1 TSINVIMGPGSLRHR
16 PDERTPS
23 GVFPLDEQDRCPS
36 FAFYVRAVD
45 AVIGHLLELRLRSP
59 HSTGISSSRKLFGRG
74 RILVGSCTSGVM
86 YLHARFDC
94 PEGWWLQCDRSFSL
108 DAVIRKGLDAKCP
121 GSPDNVVDTAI
132 QTSCGHGT
140 RITKA
145 AVKSGK
151 WVKAQIK
158 PMVLQM
164 AVLLGSG
171 QSSGSTDLAPGVA
184 MEQGSPKR
192 MGFFG
197 QVWLLLWKIM
207 LQQRRSVKVTVAEI
221 LMPLLGAAIM
231 LAVRQQGG
239 WVSLQKDD
247 LITWYRLDSNDSAL
261 FPFGVVFENME
272 TATTLPSQV
281 TYKLRLAQG
290 TRTSGER
297 VYGLLFLPVYYN
309 QSFIYTQ
316 RIIDE
321 ALIRQ
326 WAPSAAQ
333 NLGVDKWALQ
343 RIPFPP
349 YINDAMTQEKELQ
362 LKESMKLMGLSAAAH
377 WTAWFVQFFIYLVVV
392 CIIYTLFMS
401 IGVGG
406 KQAVLVFSDPSVVLV
421 FLLLYSVCIIS
432 YCFFVSTLVNKA
444 NVGAAVAGIL
454 FFAIFFPFYFL
465 EPRYEEL
472 TIQDKLAACVLF
484 NMAMSYGMKTI
495 GLYEGTGK
503 GAQWDSFT
511 KPASVDDNFS
521 LLHAMVMLIIDTV
534 IFFILTWYIDNVHP
548 GAYGVPRPWYFPFQ
562 ASYWC
567 GGGQDGASSGD
578 RSGNS
583 TADAHFEREP
593 TGLPVGI
600 RMVHLRKVFAKNK
613 VAVKDSTLTM
623 YEGQITVLLGHNGAG
638 KTTTMS
644 MLTGFLPPTSGTA
657 YVNGYDIRTDINSV
671 RNNLGLC
678 PQHNILF
685 ATLTVDEHLTFFARL
700 KGCPKK
706 DVPRAVE
713 VMAKEVGLESKRKA
727 YAGTLS
733 GGQKRKLSVG
743 IALIGG
749 SKIVV
754 LDEPTSGMDPAARRQ
769 TWDVLQRNRAGR
781 TLLLSTHFMD
791 EADLLGDRIAIMA
804 EGVVKCCGTSM
815 FLKKLY
821 GAGYH
826 LIIVK
831 GPNCDVDA
839 VTATVRGEIS
849 AAELEAEV
857 GAELSYLLPE
867 DQVSKFPKLFEMI
880 ESHEK
885 KLGLTSFGVS
895 ATTMEEVFLNGFTEE
910 IDTLSAHSA
919 AENGTAGVKTTAS
932 GFTNPNYTD
941 EDKLRSK
948 NPTVSNG
955 GMENGATAINVPDD
969 AATVLSVEDGY
980 QRLTGFNVDLSR
992 FYGMFV
998 KKAIH
1003 TFRNRV
1009 ISAVQLALPV
1019 LFTIAALTVDK
1030 VQPKDSSEPPRTLT
1044 LDMFDGT
1051 ISSYSAGLSPSV
1063 LSQALG
1069 ANYTTL
1075 FSGDDEFREINRTKY
1090 QDINQYFLNQSDDV
1104 GLFTYLK
1111 KVVMGA
1117 DFEPGNGTSGL
1128 AATAWYSGQPYHAM
1142 PTALAYLMNALARQV
1157 TGDADKQITTVS
1169 YPMPKDEVAAA
1180 KDSMTQALA
1189 LGFSIGFSM
1198 LFGMSFLTASFSYF
1212 LIRER
1217 QCGAKHLQVVSGVGP
1232 FAFWL
1237 ASFAWDM
1244 VNYLIPCLVLLVV
1257 FAAFQVEAYTS
1268 DDNMALVF
1276 LVLVVFGLA
1285 VIPYTYILQFIFVTP
1300 ATGFVVIII
1309 LAIISGLFTM
1319 LTVFILR
1326 IPSLDLVDVAEILD
1340 WIFMVVFPHYCLGM
1354 GFSNFYVNDLDLDYC
1369 FGQGIDLTLLCPS
1382 PMNPCCKDCSGEF
1395 CLPWEKSYLAWK
1407 YPGIGR
1413 NVFFMIVHCIVYFS
1427 LTLAIEYQLP
1437 QKLAYFCRKG
1447 APVKPIPHAQGTA
1460 NGGFQ
1465 GGVERQLSSGSVG
1478 EDSDVAEERQRVS
1491 EGGAQ
1496 GDTLVLDSLYK
1507 QYGTF
1512 LAVNRL
1518 CVGVPEQECFGL
1530 LGQNGAGKTTTFK
1543 MLTGDVMVT
1552 SGNAFVRQFSIKTDI
1567 KQVQANMGYCPQFDA
1582 LIDQMTGRET
1592 LTMYA
1597 RLRGVPSSH
1606 IKRIVNNLIS
1616 LLMLEPHADKLTG
1629 FYSGGNKRKLSTA
1642 IALIGGPAVILLD
1655 EPSSGMDPAAR
1666 RQLWNVLSQ
1675 VRASG
1680 RTLIL
1685 TSHSMEECDALC
1697 TRIAI
1702 MVNGDF
1708 KCLGSPQHLKSKYG
1722 QGYTVIVKMAA
1733 MPDGSMAKSQP
1744 LEELILSK
1752 FPGTQTF
1759 DNHQGYV
1766 HFQVP
1771 DASIPLSQVF
1781 ATMEHAKSEFHIED
1795 YSVHTDDTRADLS
1808 YIHVVLSTLRERF
1821 CRDSNGCRW
1830 TQGHCCQRKIVSS
1843 FGDATF
1849 PLYYFYRAS
1858 DTPGIVPF
1866 DTENTR
1872 ARQWGFYVTRY
1883 IKAAHA
1889 V

>member
-1 TSINVIMGPGSLRHR
+1 MTDSL
-16 PDERTPS
+16 
-23 GVFPLDEQDRCPS
+23 
-36 FAFYVRAVD
+36 
-45 AVIGHLLELRLRSP
+45 
-59 HSTGISSSRKLFGRG
+59 K
-74 RILVGSCTSGVM
+74 M
-86 YLHARFDC
+86 
-94 PEGWWLQCDRSFSL
+94 
-108 DAVIRKGLDAKCP
+108 
-121 GSPDNVVDTAI
+121 
-132 QTSCGHGT
+132 
-140 RITKA
+140 
-145 AVKSGK
+145 
-151 WVKAQIK
+151 
-158 PMVLQM
+158 
-164 AVLLGSG
+164 GSG

-231 LAVRQQGG
+231 LTVR
-239 WVSLQKDD
+239 QKDD

-261 FPFGVVFENME
+261 FPF
-272 TATTLPSQV
+272 
-281 TYKLRLAQG
+281 
-290 TRTSGER
+290 
-297 VYGLLFLPVYYN
+297 VYYN

-349 YINDAMTQEKELQ
+349 YINDAMTQVLQQNFPVILMLSFILSVIIMSKNIVQEKELQ

-548 GAYGVPRPWYFPFQ
+548 
-562 ASYWC
+562 
-567 GGGQDGASSGD
+567 
-578 RSGNS
+578 
-583 TADAHFEREP
+583 
-593 TGLPVGI
+593 
-600 RMVHLRKVFAKNK
+600 
-613 VAVKDSTLTM
+613 
-623 YEGQITVLLGHNGAG
+623 
-638 KTTTMS
+638 
-644 MLTGFLPPTSGTA
+644 GFLPPTSGTA

-895 ATTMEEVFLNGFTEE
+895 ATTMEEVFLKVGASGFTEE

-1030 VQPKDSSEPPRTLT
+1030 
-1044 LDMFDGT
+1044 
-1051 ISSYSAGLSPSV
+1051 
-1063 LSQALG
+1063 ALG

-1128 AATAWYSGQPYHAM
+1128 AATAWYSVGVKGNNIFESFE
-1142 PTALAYLMNALARQV
+1142 TLQV

-1369 FGQGIDLTLLCPS
+1369 F
-1382 PMNPCCKDCSGEF
+1382 DCSGEF

-1567 KQVQANMGYCPQFDA
+1567 KQANMGYCPQFDA

-1592 LTMYA
+1592 LT
-1597 RLRGVPSSH
+1597 
-1606 IKRIVNNLIS
+1606 I
-1616 LLMLEPHADKLTG
+1616 
-1629 FYSGGNKRKLSTA
+1629 GGNKRKLSTA

-1808 YIHVVLSTLRERF
+1808 YIHVVLNTARPWDSYNEVYRRPENGWSTVQASRVAME
-1821 CRDSNGCRW
+1821 
-1830 TQGHCCQRKIVSS
+1830 QGSEHRLGFFGQVWLLLWKVMLQQRRSVKATAAEILMPL
-1843 FGDATF
+1843 FGVAIMF
-1849 PLYYFYRAS
+1849 
-1858 DTPGIVPF
+1858 GV
-1866 DTENTR
+1866 
-1872 ARQWGFYVTRY
+1872 RQVRRQLQ
-1883 IKAAHA
+1883 IEK
-1889 V
+1889 